1 VTDYHLWCQPC
12 QKEFSESQAEQREVD
27 GIWGEGRWWFCPTCG
42 TRLEA
47 LKDVSPQ
54 DQEVLAAVA
63 QMLVRL
69 ENKEQVSAEQ
79 IHILLLEMGSSYNR
93 NGQELEACLVFYNAS
108 NFARQNNLIENT
120 SKAHDHK
127 KIAYQWNVKESQYQ
141 ISLPEQEL
149 MEDYLS
155 NFLPI

>member
-1 VTDYHLWCQPC
+1 
-12 QKEFSESQAEQREVD
+12 
-27 GIWGEGRWWFCPTCG
+27 
-42 TRLEA
+42 LEA
-47 LKDVSPQ
+47 LQVVSPQ
-54 DQEVLAAVA
+54 DQEILAAVT

-69 ENKEQVSAEQ
+69 ENQEQVSAEE
-79 IHILLLEMGSSYNR
+79 IYVLLLKMGYSYNR

-108 NFARQNNLIENT
+108 DFARQNNLVENVSRT
-120 SKAHDHK
+120 TDYK

-155 NFLPI
+155 NFLPIQ